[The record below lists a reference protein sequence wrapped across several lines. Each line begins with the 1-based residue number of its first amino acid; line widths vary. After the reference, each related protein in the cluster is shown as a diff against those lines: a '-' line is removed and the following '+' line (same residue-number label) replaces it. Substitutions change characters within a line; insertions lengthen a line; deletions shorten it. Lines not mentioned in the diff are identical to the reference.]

1 MFWNFAISLGRDSLW
16 RSVKYGE
23 LFMSLVSYIEYLR
36 NGLEELL
43 KSDLD
48 VQLFGEDIAEPYG
61 GAFKVTKGLSLEFPD
76 RVIQTP
82 MSEQGFTGMAV
93 GMALAGMKPIV
104 EIMFGDFSTLI
115 ADQIINHA
123 SKFVWLYKKPMN
135 MVIRAPMG
143 GYRGYG
149 ATHSQSLERLFFGQP
164 HTLVIAPSVLN
175 NPGRL
180 LINSVYEGVPV
191 IFVEN
196 KLDYARRF
204 IEHTENYQ
212 DLEIN
217 TLGIFFPTT
226 EVKIA
231 GFDESELTIITYG
244 GLTQL
249 ALELQWKFMLEE
261 EIPIKLL
268 CPSKISPIDEKALL
282 EFTKNDKKILILEEG
297 YKKFGWGSEV
307 SRILY
312 QAEPSRRIRHIGAK
326 SEFIGASQILEDCVL
341 PNTDNID
348 AVMRE
353 MVGSL

>member
-1 MFWNFAISLGRDSLW
+1 MKSMYYIDYLKDGLRD
-16 RSVKYGE
+16 
-23 LFMSLVSYIEYLR
+23 
-36 NGLEELL
+36 LL
-43 KSDLD
+43 QSDLD
-48 VQLFGEDIAEPYG
+48 VHLLGEDIAEPYG

-76 RVIQTP
+76 RVLQTP
-82 MSEQGFTGMAV
+82 MSEQAFTGMAV

-123 SKFVWLYKKPMN
+123 SKFVWLYKKPIN
-135 MVIRAPMG
+135 IVIRVPMG

-164 HTLVIAPSVLN
+164 NILVIAPSVLN

-180 LINSVYEGVPV
+180 LINSVYKSVPI

-196 KLDYARRF
+196 KLDYARKL

-212 DLEIN
+212 DLKIN
-217 TLGIFFPTT
+217 TLGVFFPTT
-226 EVKIA
+226 EVRIA

-249 ALELQWKFMLEE
+249 ATELQWKFMVEE
-261 EIPIKLL
+261 EIPIKLV
-268 CPSKISPIDEKALL
+268 CPSRISPIDKKALL

-297 YKKFGWGSEV
+297 YAKFGWGSEV
-307 SRILY
+307 SMLMY
-312 QAEPSRRIRHIGAK
+312 QAGSGRNVRRIGAK
-326 SEFIGASQILEDCVL
+326 SEVIGASQTLEEYVL
-341 PNTDNID
+341 PNTDNVDRII
-348 AVMRE
+348 RE

>member
-1 MFWNFAISLGRDSLW
+1 MK
-16 RSVKYGE
+16 SVY
-23 LFMSLVSYIEYLR
+23 YIDYLKD
-36 NGLEELL
+36 GLRELL
-43 KSDLD
+43 QSDLSIH
-48 VQLFGEDIAEPYG
+48 LLGEDIAEPYG

-123 SKFVWLYKKPMN
+123 SKFVWLYKKTMN
-135 MVIRAPMG
+135 LVVRTPMG

-164 HTLVIAPSVLN
+164 NTLVIAPSILN

-180 LINSVYEGVPV
+180 LINSIYKGLPT

-196 KLDYARRF
+196 KLDYARRL

-217 TLGIFFPTT
+217 TLGLFFPTT

-249 ALELQWKFMLEE
+249 AIELQWKFMVEE
-261 EIPIKLL
+261 EIPIKLI

-297 YKKFGWGSEV
+297 YERFGWGTEV
-307 SRILY
+307 SKLLY
-312 QAEPSRRIRHIGAK
+312 QADSGWKIRHIGAR
-326 SEFIGASQILEDCVL
+326 SEVIGASHVLEEYVL
-341 PNTDNID
+341 PSFNGIETT
-348 AVMRE
+348 VRE